1 MEGHN
6 FPGVRSQISR
16 LKAGIVTIFTV
27 DGHKNHGSERQGH
40 KSDGCR
46 FGIPTPPPGNEIG
59 KLAADNF

>member
-27 DGHKNHGSERQGH
+27 DGHKMQGSARQGH
-40 KSDGCR
+40 KSDGHR
-46 FGIPTPPPGNEIG
+46 FGIPTAPPGDEIG